1 MPRPEG
7 SQLNQNVN
15 PILTNMAIGFLP
27 DAEKPSSAGGLGY
40 VGRGVFPSLPVAS
53 PSGMY
58 NVWKRGDFLRR
69 GGKKIANGEA
79 PPVEGFAT
87 GSGNYSVDSWGV
99 STAYTARD
107 LAEGRRA
114 GISEGT
120 LRTNKTKF
128 VTLKGMLELELK
140 VATFC
145 QTSGNWTNT
154 VAGVAANP
162 VVGTSFMQWN
172 QAGSQP
178 VEDLIYWKEKMRLTS
193 GFAPNKMVIPI
204 QVWNTM
210 RSNAEL
216 LSRITYSGT
225 MDRPT
230 QVSLQQVKDLFEIQN
245 IVIAEGVYNTAVEGQ
260 VDAFGYIWGKSIWMG
275 YVTDAPSLDQPSAGY
290 NFAWTGDATAGL
302 PAGVDGL
309 GNEGPAQFGS
319 TLSPEGLFIRTYDT
333 VRPAMRYID
342 AEMYTQPNVT
352 AADLGMT
359 FTAVVP

>member
-27 DAEKPSSAGGLGY
+27 KFSAPSDEGGLGY
-40 VGRGVFPSLPVAS
+40 VGRGIFPALPVAS

-58 NVWKRGDFLRR
+58 NKWVRGDFLRR
-69 GGKKIANGEA
+69 GGKKLANGEA

-99 STAYTARD
+99 SSAYTARD

-114 GISEGT
+114 GIGEGT
-120 LRTNKTKF
+120 LRTNKTNF
-128 VTLKGMLELELK
+128 VTSKGMLELEIK
-140 VATFC
+140 VATLA
-145 QTSGNWTNT
+145 QTAGNWSNT
-154 VAGVAANP
+154 VAGVASGF
-162 VVGTSFMQWN
+162 VVGTNFLQWN
-172 QAGSQP
+172 QAASQP
-178 VEDLIYWKEKMRLTS
+178 VEDVIYWKEKMRLTS
-193 GFAPNKMVIPI
+193 GYAPNKMVIPI
-204 QVWNTM
+204 QIWNTL

-230 QVSLQQVKDLFEIQN
+230 QVSLNQVKALFGIQN
-245 IVIAEGVYNTAVEGQ
+245 ILIAEGVYNTAVEGQ
-260 VDAFGYIWGKSIWMG
+260 ADSFSYIWGKTIWMG
-275 YVTDAPSLDQPSAGY
+275 YVTDAPSVDTPSAGY
-290 NFAWTGDATAGL
+290 NFAWNGDATAGL
-302 PAGVDGL
+302 PAGAGDL
-309 GNEGPAQFGS
+309 GNEGPAQFGAS
-319 TLSPEGLFIRTYDT
+319 LSPEGLFIRTYDT

-359 FTAVVP
+359 FTAVIP